1 MIMNTGM
8 ERYLPYQALLVIMVK
23 TKQLYTASA
32 AAVLYFIVLI
42 LLQYFM
48 EHKTDWMGAIPVA
61 AVFWIVIFALHY
73 FLDKRYSD

>member
-1 MIMNTGM
+1 
-8 ERYLPYQALLVIMVK
+8 MVK
-23 TKQLYTASA
+23 TKPLYTASA

-48 EHKTDWMGAIPVA
+48 EYKTDWMGAIMVA